1 MSIGF
6 LLVFTAYFTCQNFAS
21 KLLEEDGYDHIGY
34 YSVGIVYLTFA
45 FSSLLSKAI
54 MKKLRKVSIAMSIG
68 ALCHT
73 FWIISFILASFNFEK
88 DDKQQLPFILNRDFI
103 KFIIILSSIVTGVG
117 SGLLWVS

>member
-1 MSIGF
+1 M
-6 LLVFTAYFTCQNFAS
+6 
-21 KLLEEDGYDHIGY
+21 
-34 YSVGIVYLTFA
+34 GIVYLTFA

-88 DDKQQLPFILNRDFI
+88 DDKQ
-103 KFIIILSSIVTGVG
+103 
-117 SGLLWVS
+117 